1 MKKGDFLFSSD
12 HVIEI
17 VAKLFLQVEGADKVD
32 GADTKKPQ
40 IQFGTKYV
48 SLLICRI
55 GVLDAWMYI
64 NYKQ

>member
-17 VAKLFLQVEGADKVD
+17 VAKLFLQVEGTDKVD

-48 SLLICRI
+48 S
-55 GVLDAWMYI
+55 
-64 NYKQ
+64 